1 MEERKRTVAA
11 YLSRSHED
19 IDTAKLLFAHGRYK
33 VALTRAY
40 YAIFYAASAVLLSK
54 GIKRSKH
61 SGVQSAFRQFFIKPG
76 IIEAEYSDIYGA
88 ARDARELS
96 DYELWF
102 MPAEEFVKTLIA
114 DAERFVAR
122 MERYLREVGSNRMSG
137 DSF

>member
-1 MEERKRTVAA
+1 MGEGRKRAIEA
-11 YLSRSHED
+11 YLARSRED
-19 IDTAKLLFAHGRYK
+19 IDTAKLLYENGRYK

-40 YAIFYAASAVLLSK
+40 YAIFYAASAMLLSK

-76 IIEAEYSDIYGA
+76 IIEKEYSDIYGA

-102 MPAEEFVKTLIA
+102 LPAEEFTKTIIA
-114 DAERFVAR
+114 DAETFVAR
-122 MERYLREVGSNRMSG
+122 MEQYLQER
-137 DSF
+137 

>member
-1 MEERKRTVAA
+1 MEEQRKQTISA
-11 YLSRSHED
+11 YLTRSHED
-19 IDTAKLLFAHGRYK
+19 IDTARLLFANGRYK

-40 YAIFYAASAVLLSK
+40 YAIFYAASATLLSE

-61 SGVQSAFRQFFIKPG
+61 SGVLSAFRQSFIKSG
-76 IIEAEYSDIYGA
+76 VIGAEYSDIYGE

-102 MPAEEFVKTLIA
+102 MPAEEFAETVIA

-122 MERYLREVGSNRMSG
+122 MERYLREVGATE
-137 DSF
+137 

>member
-1 MEERKRTVAA
+1 MEEERKRVIAA
-11 YLSRSHED
+11 YLTRSHEEVE
-19 IDTAKLLFAHGRYK
+19 TARLLFANGKYK

-40 YAIFYAASAVLLSK
+40 YAIFYAASATLFSE

-61 SGVQSAFRQFFIKPG
+61 SGVQSAFRQFFIKPS
-76 IIEAEYSDIYGA
+76 IIEVGYSDIYSA

-102 MPAEEFVKTLIA
+102 MPAEEFTETIIA

-122 MERYLREVGSNRMSG
+122 IERYLREVGAIE
-137 DSF
+137 

>member
-1 MEERKRTVAA
+1 MEEKRKQIVAA
-11 YLSRSHED
+11 YLTRSHED
-19 IDTAKLLFAHGRYK
+19 IDTARLLLANGRYK

-40 YAIFYAASAVLLSK
+40 YAIFYAASAMLLSE

-61 SGVQSAFRQFFIKPG
+61 SGVQSAFRQSFIKSG
-76 IIEAEYSDIYGA
+76 VIEAEYSDIYGA

-102 MPAEEFVKTLIA
+102 MPAEEFAEIIIA

-122 MERYLREVGSNRMSG
+122 MERYLREAGATG
-137 DSF
+137 

>member
-1 MEERKRTVAA
+1 MEEQGKRTIDA
-11 YLSRSHED
+11 YLARSHEE
-19 IDTAKLLFAHGRYK
+19 IDTARLLFANGKYK

-40 YAIFYAASAVLLSK
+40 YAIFCVASAMLLSE

-61 SGVQSAFRQFFIKPG
+61 SGVQSAFRQSFIKAG

-102 MPAEEFVKTLIA
+102 MPAEEFTETIIA

-122 MERYLREVGSNRMSG
+122 IERYLREVGAIE
-137 DSF
+137 

>member
-1 MEERKRTVAA
+1 MEEQGKRTIDA
-11 YLSRSHED
+11 YLARSHEE
-19 IDTAKLLFAHGRYK
+19 IDTARLLFANGKYK

-40 YAIFYAASAVLLSK
+40 YAIFYVASAMLLSE

-61 SGVQSAFRQFFIKPG
+61 SGVQSAFRQSFIKAG
-76 IIEAEYSDIYGA
+76 VIEAEYSDIYGA

-102 MPAEEFVKTLIA
+102 MPAEEFTETIIA

-122 MERYLREVGSNRMSG
+122 IEQYLREVGTIE
-137 DSF
+137 

>member
-1 MEERKRTVAA
+1 MEKQRKRTIGA
-11 YLSRSHED
+11 YLTRSHED
-19 IDTAKLLFAHGRYK
+19 IETAGLLLANGRYR

-40 YAIFYAASAVLLSK
+40 YAVFYAASAVLLSA

-61 SGVQSAFRQFFIKPG
+61 SGVQSAFRRFFVKPS
-76 IIEAEYSDIYGA
+76 IIEVEYSDIYGA

-102 MPAEEFVKTLIA
+102 MPAEEFTEIVVV

-122 MERYLREVGSNRMSG
+122 MERYLREVGAI
-137 DSF
+137 D

>member
-1 MEERKRTVAA
+1 MEEQGKRTIDA
-11 YLSRSHED
+11 YLARSHEE
-19 IDTAKLLFAHGRYK
+19 IDTARLLFANGKYK

-40 YAIFYAASAVLLSK
+40 YAIFYVASAMLLSE

-61 SGVQSAFRQFFIKPG
+61 SGVQSAFRQSFIKAG
-76 IIEAEYSDIYGA
+76 VIEAEYSDIYGA

-102 MPAEEFVKTLIA
+102 MPAEEFTETIIA

-122 MERYLREVGSNRMSG
+122 MEQYLREVGTIE
-137 DSF
+137 